1 MKKVLLTLLSIIL
14 LNTSYAQNAKSYYDD
29 GMKQAYAGK
38 LEEAITLLNK
48 SLDLDKSDFVVWY
61 NRGIMKSFLY
71 NYEGAIKDYEE
82 SLILNSNNK
91 QAYLSRGTAKKN
103 LTDYLG
109 AIADYDLALKI
120 DSNYAEAY
128 YNRGLVYE
136 MLDKVDL
143 AAADYRKALIKG
155 AKDAQRKVDDI
166 GKPKP
171 GNYFSILTLNKT
183 AEDKK
188 YGYTEKDPIKVGNGP
203 SGGPGN
209 QRAYLN
215 LLRDAQ
221 GKPVTYKR
229 VGSCC
234 AYKSKYGF
242 MDTALLDKYEITFRN
257 DKDVEEKVIVYISMY
272 DYEELKI
279 INGFKTIA
287 K

>member
-1 MKKVLLTLLSIIL
+1 MKKVLLTLLFIIL
-14 LNTSYAQNAKSYYDD
+14 LYTANAQNAKSYYDD
-29 GMKQAYAGK
+29 GMKKAYAGK
-38 LEEAITLLNK
+38 LEEAIALLSK

-61 NRGIMKSFLY
+61 NRGIMKSFLF

-82 SLILNSNNK
+82 SLILSPDNK
-91 QAYLSRGTAKKN
+91 QAYLSKGTAKKN
-103 LTDYLG
+103 LTDYLE
-109 AIADYDLALKI
+109 AVADFNLALKI
-120 DSNYAEAY
+120 DSNYADAY

-136 MLDKVDL
+136 MLEKTDS
-143 AAADYRKALIKG
+143 AAADYRKALLKG
-155 AKDAQRKVDDI
+155 LKNAQSKVDEI

-171 GNYFSILTLNKT
+171 GNYFSILSLSKT

-188 YGYTEKDPIKVGNGP
+188 YGYTEKDPIKVGTGP
-203 SGGPGN
+203 NGGPGN

-221 GKPVTYKR
+221 GKPISYNR

-234 AYKSKYGF
+234 AYDSKFGL
-242 MDTALLDKYEITFRN
+242 MGTAFLDRYEITFRN
-257 DKDVEEKVIVYISMY
+257 VKNVEEKVIVFISMY